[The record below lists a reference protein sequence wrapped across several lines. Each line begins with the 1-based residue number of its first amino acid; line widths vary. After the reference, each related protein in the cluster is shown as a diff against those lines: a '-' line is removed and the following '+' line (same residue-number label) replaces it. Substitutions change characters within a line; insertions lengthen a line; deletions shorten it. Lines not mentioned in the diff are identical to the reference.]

1 MFRWKQLLMQ
11 LLLILPVLEC
21 WIYILVSYMVTIA
34 LQKLQNEIDMG
45 IELHACS
52 LLVDLGQS
60 QGQCQVISEVV
71 YHV

>member
-1 MFRWKQLLMQ
+1 
-11 LLLILPVLEC
+11 
-21 WIYILVSYMVTIA
+21 MVTIA
-34 LQKLQNEIDMG
+34 LQQLQNEIDMG

-71 YHV
+71 YHA